1 MEFATKKKIIIKE
14 IEALEDENTLRV
26 IQKILDIEDDDIPQW
41 QKDVLDERWEAYKKN
56 PEKAVS
62 WEVMKKEI
70 ELKYGY
76 KS

>member
-1 MEFATKKKIIIKE
+1 MSMSQEE
-14 IEALEDENTLRV
+14 IEALMNG
-26 IQKILDIEDDDIPQW
+26 LDIEDDDIPQW